1 MLTLESIKK
10 ERPND
15 SDANIMAFLRFAKC
29 FDCLDA
35 LTYEE
40 ALTRLALIFD
50 DLRRADRLRDAA
62 CIVGL
67 LMLILAWLIATIA
80 FFL

>member
-1 MLTLESIKK
+1 M
-10 ERPND
+10 N
-15 SDANIMAFLRFAKC
+15 C
-29 FDCLDA
+29 H
-35 LTYEE
+35 YE
-40 ALTRLALIFD
+40 ALTAELDESLPLIFD
-50 DLRRADRLRDAA
+50 GLRRADRLRDAA